1 MENYTKKEILAMNN
15 EDLMSALVWNVI
27 NSTKEVN
34 ARGGMTQRTRKEEAW
49 IMAEVSA
56 RFGIDLAV
64 WQEKI
69 NN

>member
-1 MENYTKKEILAMNN
+1 MEKYTKKEIVAMNN

-34 ARGGMTQRTRKEEAW
+34 ARGGMTQQTRKEETW
-49 IMAEVSA
+49 IMTEVAA
-56 RFGIDLAV
+56 RFGIDLAT